1 MLTRAIAVTV
11 SLALAA
17 VPGTAQTEHQH
28 DHTQEEKPSATQDMM
43 MHEMMMACP
52 FFETMGMSGEM
63 KGMMNESMMG
73 GGTMNQRMMNHE
85 MMKGMGE
92 HMIGNGMQ
100 GPLDLIG
107 MKDQLNLS
115 EEQVADLEGLN
126 SRILLAM
133 QRQMTTARS
142 HRSVARKTFEENP
155 EGFGE
160 YSEALRAAG
169 GHMLDAHILLIQS
182 RFEAR
187 EILTPIQKRVLSQ
200 GPPEMHQSMKMDG
213 GMIDLGIVKSR
224 LVSGSGGQGW
234 VPAPA
239 QG

>member
-1 MLTRAIAVTV
+1 MLTRAIAVTA

-28 DHTQEEKPSATQDMM
+28 DHAAEEKPSATQDMM

-63 KGMMNESMMG
+63 KGMMNEGMMG
-73 GGTMNQRMMNHE
+73 GGMMNQGMMNQGMMNHE
-85 MMKGMGE
+85 MMKGIGE
-92 HMIGNGMQ
+92 HMIGNGMLR
-100 GPLDLIG
+100 PLDLIG

-126 SRILLAM
+126 DRILEAIR
-133 QRQMTTARS
+133 RQLTTAKDY
-142 HRSVARKTFEENP
+142 RSVAQKTLKENP
-155 EGFGE
+155 EGFGD

-182 RFEAR
+182 RFEAQ
-187 EILTPIQKRVLSQ
+187 EILTPVQKRVLSL
-200 GPPEMHQSMKMDG
+200 GPIEMHQSMKMG
-213 GMIDLGIVKSR
+213 VGMIGIGMVRPR
-224 LVSGSGGQGW
+224 LVSGSGG
-234 VPAPA
+234 
-239 QG
+239 